1 MDPHWKFPRLRIDP
15 VTIAVLC
22 GLFLSERVPTVFALL
37 LAAAVHEA
45 GHLIAARALK
55 IRVTCLRVGLLG
67 ARLETGSGL
76 LSYGAEWKLAAAGPL
91 ASFLLAALAALL
103 RGCSAFPEQLC
114 AVSLLLGILN
124 LLPIETFDG
133 GRMAG
138 CALAKRFGATVAAKL
153 LRGCSFA
160 VLFLLW
166 CVSVYLLL
174 RAGSGISWL
183 GFSASLLE
191 GFFHFS
197 TDSPTSGFSELS
209 GEKQRKSEQNRGK
222 PEIL

>member
-45 GHLIAARALK
+45 GHLIAARVLK
-55 IRVTCLRVGLLG
+55 IPLTCLRVGLLG

-103 RGCSAFPEQLC
+103 RGCSVFPEQLC
-114 AVSLLLGILN
+114 AVSLLLGVLN

-133 GRMAG
+133 GRIVS
-138 CALAKRFGATVAAKL
+138 CLFALRFGEAFSRRVFRWL
-153 LRGCSFA
+153 SFGF
-160 VLFLLW
+160 LTLLW
-166 CVSVYLLL
+166 CFSVYLLL

-197 TDSPTSGFSELS
+197 TDSSTSGFSELS
-209 GEKQRKSEQNRGK
+209 GEKQRKSE
-222 PEIL
+222 